1 MSNLRHIQ
9 IEQQPSTGV
18 YTYPRKVISAQ
29 FKCPPRDRAIH
40 AHNLKQQIQQL
51 TAAAVDLHPEQ
62 PADSYGLPVEF
73 HSDPNYLL
81 KVDSLEYLRSGIELA
96 NVRENNGTWF
106 ATVYIPP
113 GKMSFFLRRID
124 KYALENDKR
133 SGEAKNKDLVES
145 IAGIRLAAT
154 RSFWTDE
161 TTLFPQNGQA
171 IWWEV
176 WLRCPRGARGDPII
190 EAFKQEA
197 AQAITLD
204 DRVVRFEER
213 AVLLAWCMPQ
223 DWADNPNLMDR
234 LAELRKAKEPAGPY
248 VAMTP
253 ADQAA
258 FVQELL
264 SRVTPPPGEAPA
276 VCVLDTG
283 VDWGHPLLA
292 AGMQQASAF
301 AVNPN
306 WLPNDHNGHG
316 TEVAGLCLYGCLTN
330 LFPTTARVALA
341 HCIES
346 VKILPSQGLND
357 PKNYGAITQE
367 AIARVETAFP
377 TRDRSVCL
385 AVTADGRDQGF
396 PTLWS
401 AAIDQYC
408 SGELDDK
415 RRLMFVSAG
424 NVRDL
429 MEADSGYRY
438 PHTNYAEGI
447 QDPAQSWNAVTVGA
461 CTDLVRIHAADR
473 QGWNPIALKGRLCPA
488 STTSML
494 WGHEWPIKPDIV
506 MEGGN
511 YAIDG
516 LGRIDAA
523 DDLSLLTTARPIAG
537 RLLTTF
543 GDTSAAT
550 ALAAR
555 MGAIIQSRYPG
566 FWPETVRGLMVHS
579 AEWTPE
585 MLAEFPYAQRRDRLR
600 CYGWGIPQ
608 LERAIWSAENAVTLI
623 YEGQLQPYDKTDG
636 KVKTK
641 DMHVHALPWPAD
653 VLQQFPAESVR
664 MRVTLSY
671 FIEPSP
677 GRQGWTRKHR
687 YASYGLRF
695 DVKRPT
701 ESLDD
706 FRNRLSSEVQA
717 EDEENE
723 QAEESVPAPQA
734 GNQPWALGQK
744 LRARGSIHSDWWV
757 GSASELAACGCI
769 GVFPVTGWW
778 RERHH
783 LERWNREARYSLI
796 VTLETPRTDI
806 DLYTSVATQVG
817 ITPQIEI

>member
-1 MSNLRHIQ
+1 M
-9 IEQQPSTGV
+9 E
-18 YTYPRKVISAQ
+18 A
-29 FKCPPRDRAIH
+29 D
-40 AHNLKQQIQQL
+40 
-51 TAAAVDLHPEQ
+51 AADLHPQQSEG
-62 PADSYGLPVEF
+62 SYSIITEF
-73 HSDPNYLL
+73 RSDPDFELML
-81 KVDSLEYLRSGIELA
+81 DSLENRPQRIEVV
-96 NVRENNGTWF
+96 NVHKEDNVTIAVVR
-106 ATVYIPP
+106 VPP
-113 GKMSFFLRRID
+113 GKMSFFLKRIG
-124 KYALENDKR
+124 KYETETAK
-133 SGEAKNKDLVES
+133 SGRPLNANLVES
-145 IAGIRLAAT
+145 IASAKLAVV
-154 RSFWTDE
+154 RSLWTDE
-161 TTLFPQNGQA
+161 PTLFPQDGHA

-176 WLRCPRGARGDPII
+176 WLRCPRGPQGDQVLSS
-190 EAFKQEA
+190 FRQEA
-197 AQAITLD
+197 AQPIKLD
-204 DRVVRFEER
+204 DRVVRFKER
-213 AVLLAWCMPQ
+213 TVLLAWCAPQ
-223 DWADNPNLMDR
+223 DWANLPNLMDS

-258 FVQELL
+258 VVKELL
-264 SRVTPPPGEAPA
+264 SRVKPPPVEAPA

-292 AGMQQASAF
+292 AGIGQASAF
-301 AVNPN
+301 TVNPN
-306 WLPNDHNGHG
+306 WLTNDHNGHG
-316 TEVAGLCLYGCLTN
+316 TEVAGLCLYGCLTK
-330 LFPTTARVALA
+330 LFPATTTVALT
-341 HCIES
+341 HCLES
-346 VKILPSQGLND
+346 VKILPPQGVND

-367 AIARVETAFP
+367 AVARAEKAFP
-377 TRDRSVCL
+377 NRNRSVYL
-385 AVTADGRDQGF
+385 AVTADDWDQGY

-415 RRLMFVSAG
+415 RRLMFICAG

-429 MEADSGYRY
+429 METDSGYQY
-438 PHTNYAEGI
+438 PKTNHAEGI

-473 QGWNPIALKGRLCPA
+473 QGWNPIATKGCLCPA

-494 WGHEWPIKPDIV
+494 WDHEWPIKPDIV

-523 DDLSLLTTARPIAG
+523 DDLSLLTTARQISR

-585 MLAEFPYAQRRDRLR
+585 MLAEFPYAQRKDRLR
-600 CYGWGIPQ
+600 CYGWGVPQ
-608 LERAIWSAENAVTLI
+608 LEKAIWSAENAVTLI

-636 KVKTK
+636 KVKSK

-653 VLQQFPAESVR
+653 VLQQLLAEPVR

-687 YASYGLRF
+687 YASHGLRF

-717 EDEENE
+717 EDQENE
-723 QAEESVPAPQA
+723 QAEETVPPPKA
-734 GNQPWALGQK
+734 GNQPWSLGPK
-744 LRARGSIHSDWWV
+744 LRARGSIHSDWWE
-757 GSASELAACGCI
+757 GPASNLAACGCI
-769 GVFPVTGWW
+769 GIFPVTGWW

-783 LERWNREARYSLI
+783 LERWNRAARYSLI

-806 DLYTSVATQVG
+806 DLYTAIATQVG